1 MSLESVSST
10 IEEEEIEFV
19 RFEFSD
25 FYGISRCKI
34 IPARHFVDKASN
46 GIGIPFCHLSS
57 SIDGAELHLDTPYGN
72 GEVGIGDGIWFPE
85 FNTFRILPWYR
96 KTASILLE
104 PKYYKGEPVSCYP
117 RYIARQQ
124 IERLEKLGIS
134 LLAAHEHEFYVV
146 DQKTQKP
153 FTQDMCFRSTIRTYT
168 DPNLLDQLMTNL
180 YKVGID
186 VENCESESGHGQMEI
201 TYKPRFGIQAADN
214 AYFFKTTVKEIAQQH
229 GYIASFMSKPF
240 ADQMGTSAHF
250 CHSLWDKDCKKN
262 LLYDANDHNKL
273 SEIGR
278 YWMAGILKHS
288 PAITMLMAPT
298 VNCYKRYGK
307 QSYVS
312 TTPNWGIDNRCCML
326 RLKINGTKGTYLE
339 NRSSGGGSNPY
350 LTLAAVVAAGID
362 GIEKKLPLPE
372 EETGDPFRM
381 TNNDPAKNG
390 LPCTLSNAI

>member
-1 MSLESVSST
+1 MSLESVTST
-10 IEEEEIEFV
+10 IEEEELEFV

-46 GIGIPFCHLSS
+46 GIGIPICHLTC
-57 SIDGAELHLDTPYGN
+57 SIDCVDFQTETM
-72 GEVGIGDGIWFPE
+72 GDGDAIWFPD

-104 PKYYKGEPVSCYP
+104 PKYYKGELLSCYP
-117 RYIARQQ
+117 RYIARRQL
-124 IERLEKLGIS
+124 ERLEKLGVS
-134 LLAAHEHEFYVV
+134 LLAAHEHEFHVV

-153 FTQDMCFRSTIRTYT
+153 LTSDMSLRSTVRTYT

-186 VENCESESGHGQMEI
+186 VENCETETGHGQMEI
-201 TYKPRFGIQAADN
+201 TYKPAFGIQAADN
-214 AYFFKTTVKEIAQQH
+214 AHVFKTSVKEIAQQH
-229 GYIASFMSKPF
+229 GYIASFMSKPS
-240 ADQMGTSAHF
+240 ADHIGSSAHF
-250 CHSLWDKDCKKN
+250 CHSLWDKDGKNN
-262 LLYDANDHNKL
+262 LLYDVNAPNKL
-273 SEIGR
+273 SELGG

-312 TTPNWGIDNRCCML
+312 LASNWGIDKRYCLL
-326 RLKINGTKGTYLE
+326 RLKINGAKGTYVE
-339 NRSSGGGSNPY
+339 DRSSGGGSNPY
-350 LTLAAVVAAGID
+350 LTLAAIVAAGID
-362 GIEKKLPLPE
+362 GIEKKCLFRKKKPKTPSQTAIPL
-372 EETGDPFRM
+372 RM
-381 TNNDPAKNG
+381 AYHVLCRKR
-390 LPCTLSNAI
+390 

>member
-1 MSLESVSST
+1 MSIESVTSI

-34 IPARHFVDKASN
+34 IPARHFIDKASN
-46 GIGIPFCHLSS
+46 GILIPFCHLSS

-72 GEVGIGDGIWFPE
+72 GDVGIGDGVWFPE

-124 IERLEKLGIS
+124 LERLDKMGIA
-134 LLAAHEHEFYVV
+134 LLAAHEHEFHVV
-146 DQKTQKP
+146 DRKTQKP
-153 FTQDMCFRSTIRTYT
+153 LTSDTLLRSTVGTYT
-168 DPNLLDQLMTNL
+168 DPNLLNQLMTNL

-186 VENCESESGHGQMEI
+186 VENCETESGHGQLEI
-201 TYKPRFGIQAADN
+201 AYKPVFGIQAADN
-214 AYFFKTTVKEIAQQH
+214 AHVFKTSVKEIAQQN
-229 GYIASFMSKPF
+229 GYIASFMSKPS
-240 ADQMGTSAHF
+240 ADHIGCSAHIN
-250 CHSLWDKDCKKN
+250 HSLWDKDGKTN
-262 LLYDANDHNKL
+262 LLYD
-273 SEIGR
+273 
-278 YWMAGILKHS
+278 
-288 PAITMLMAPT
+288 
-298 VNCYKRYGK
+298 VNALTSFPKY
-307 QSYVS
+307 
-312 TTPNWGIDNRCCML
+312 NRCCML
-326 RLKINGTKGTYLE
+326 RLKINGTKGTYIE

-372 EETGDPFRM
+372 EEIADSFVRM
-381 TNNDPAKNG
+381 SNNNDLAQNG
-390 LPCTLSNAI
+390 LPCTLPEAIEAFKADDVIMEAFVLEVNFINLMIYT

>member
-1 MSLESVSST
+1 MSIESVTSI
-10 IEEEEIEFV
+10 IEKEEIEFV

-34 IPARHFVDKASN
+34 IPARHFIDKASN
-46 GIGIPFCHLSS
+46 GILIPFCHLSS

-124 IERLEKLGIS
+124 LERLEKLGIS
-134 LLAAHEHEFYVV
+134 LLAAHEHEFHVV
-146 DQKTQKP
+146 DSKTQKP
-153 FTQDMCFRSTIRTYT
+153 LTSDTRLRSTVRTYT

-180 YKVGID
+180 YQVGID
-186 VENCESESGHGQMEI
+186 VECCETETGHGQLEI
-201 TYKPRFGIQAADN
+201 TYKPAFGIQAADN
-214 AYFFKTTVKEIAQQH
+214 AHVFKTSVKEIAQQN
-229 GYIASFMSKPF
+229 GYIASFMSKPS
-240 ADQMGTSAHF
+240 ADHIGCSAHIN
-250 CHSLWDKDCKKN
+250 HSLWDKDGKTG
-262 LLYDANDHNKL
+262 LLFDVNAPNKL
-273 SEIGR
+273 SEVGG

-298 VNCYKRYGK
+298 VNCYKRFGK

-312 TTPNWGIDNRCCML
+312 SIPNWGIDNRCCML
-326 RLKINGTKGTYLE
+326 RLKINGTKGTHIE
-339 NRSSGGGSNPY
+339 TRSTGGGSNPY

-362 GIEKKLPLPE
+362 GIEKSSL
-372 EETGDPFRM
+372 FRKKRLA
-381 TNNDPAKNG
+381 TP
-390 LPCTLSNAI
+390 SE